1 MTLMKI
7 EANEY
12 LDNTG
17 TSLKGCVATTYAT
30 LVKAFGEPTFLGESG
45 DGKVTAEWSL
55 EITDED
61 GDTHV
66 ATIYDWKQ
74 YEDGTPYGLYDWH
87 IGGKDPIVVDAIIK
101 AVYAVS

>member
-12 LDNTG
+12 LSNTG
-17 TSLKGCVATTYAT
+17 TSLRGFVTTTYDT
-30 LVKAFGEPTFLGESG
+30 LVKAFGEPTFLGESA

-55 EITDED
+55 EVTDED

-74 YEDGTPYGLYDWH
+74 YEDGTPYGLYEWH
-87 IGGKDPIVVDAIIK
+87 IGGKDSIVVDAIQD
-101 AVYAVS
+101 AVNAVS